1 MISGLVEEGGITL
14 TEQLESVSLPSFS
27 AEAVSDLSAETPS
40 DSGKAYQAGER
51 GKTPFTMPKYDL
63 SPQSGTGNTGTRLK
77 VSLARLKL
85 EAHEQ
90 EMQSQLQLKL
100 EIRKAELQ
108 AETEKAVR
116 LRQLGLEASETGR
129 SAPRGSGMSP
139 PSTTS
144 TSSPKMV
151 FDISKHVALVPVF
164 RDNEVDS
171 YFNVFERIAAAL
183 QWPPKIWTLL
193 LQCKMHGKA
202 IGHAIVA
209 LPVEDRLNYE
219 TVKTAIL

>member
-27 AEAVSDLSAETPS
+27 AEAVSDPSAETPS

-63 SPQSGTGNTGTRLK
+63 SPQIFPHR
-77 VSLARLKL
+77 
-85 EAHEQ
+85 E
-90 EMQSQLQLKL
+90 
-100 EIRKAELQ
+100 
-108 AETEKAVR
+108 
-116 LRQLGLEASETGR
+116 
-129 SAPRGSGMSP
+129 
-139 PSTTS
+139 
-144 TSSPKMV
+144 
-151 FDISKHVALVPVF
+151 HVALVPVF

-183 QWPPKIWTLL
+183 QWPPEIWTLL

-202 IGHAIVA
+202 QDAMGA
-209 LPVEDRLNYE
+209 LPVEDSLNYE